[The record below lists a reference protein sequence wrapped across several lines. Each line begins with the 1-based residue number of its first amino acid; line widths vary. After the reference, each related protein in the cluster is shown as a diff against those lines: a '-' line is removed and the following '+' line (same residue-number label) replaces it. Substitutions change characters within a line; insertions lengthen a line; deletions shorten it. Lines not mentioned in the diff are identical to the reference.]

1 MMDDVKHH
9 SSLPKKYTQ
18 VVNYGKVISN
28 NDPMNL
34 GRIRVEPVSWQNED
48 LYSAFKSQFG
58 APLSEKNFW
67 TSQDPFVY
75 MPLLPLFIYQVPKV
89 GEYVHVVYYNT
100 EFQDRNKFYIQGSF
114 SSPNNTKFE
123 PFDSALAFTAKGERN
138 SLPNNIRNSNGEYI
152 NVDQVGLY
160 PDINTIGLLGRYNS
174 DILLPENGF
183 VLRANTIL
191 DGSDQLNPTFNKK
204 HSFISLQKY
213 DSKTIDNGPTTYLEN
228 NKVVQPVKYLIEY
241 NVYGGLG
248 TLTGNYS
255 AYAYVYKIS
264 EYQPVYTNSVD
275 KGFFEFP
282 EISKIGPIYK
292 EDYTFKSYDE
302 IVTGINN
309 LSGSGTANFTT
320 DISAGVNRVINCA
333 GLVAGPSINT
343 SSGKGIYDA
352 PSLVA
357 YNANST
363 APNVTSPNN
372 GISGYRISSG
382 TSSERI
388 TTLGAGVASEVS
400 YNNASIIN
408 NYELQLFSG
417 KYATKG
423 STPTTKGYLDY
434 TLYNGYSE
442 STKHNTSNYVG
453 INSSGYR
460 YATFSWAVPCQ
471 SPVTIQY
478 SKILFSMTGVTTSNG
493 AATTIYTPNTCP
505 CITASAGLTGAKP
518 ILMFYRTQNASDAS
532 NSINANTGNTYWINA
547 FSNILDP
554 AVVNGTS
561 VITSGTQVNAAAAY
575 NTDPNTQ
582 VNTTTGNING
592 DNASIDNTYS
602 NGTFNVNVNLIPAL
616 TSRLLGPNYYIYCRI
631 GLPMEG
637 SIGFGNITATFS

>member
-309 LSGSGTANFTT
+309 LIEKVNSGKFLVGNTLIT
-320 DISAGVNRVINCA
+320 DIFPFVFQPEKP
-333 GLVAGPSINT
+333 L
-343 SSGKGIYDA
+343 YDKY
-352 PSLVA
+352 SLNNIT
-357 YNANST
+357 NAN
-363 APNVTSPNN
+363 
-372 GISGYRISSG
+372 
-382 TSSERI
+382 EM
-388 TTLGAGVASEVS
+388 
-400 YNNASIIN
+400 NA
-408 NYELQLFSG
+408 LFN
-417 KYATKG
+417 K
-423 STPTTKGYLDY
+423 
-434 TLYNGYSE
+434 
-442 STKHNTSNYVG
+442 
-453 INSSGYR
+453 
-460 YATFSWAVPCQ
+460 
-471 SPVTIQY
+471 
-478 SKILFSMTGVTTSNG
+478 
-493 AATTIYTPNTCP
+493 
-505 CITASAGLTGAKP
+505 
-518 ILMFYRTQNASDAS
+518 
-532 NSINANTGNTYWINA
+532 
-547 FSNILDP
+547 
-554 AVVNGTS
+554 
-561 VITSGTQVNAAAAY
+561 
-575 NTDPNTQ
+575 
-582 VNTTTGNING
+582 
-592 DNASIDNTYS
+592 
-602 NGTFNVNVNLIPAL
+602 VNLGNQV
-616 TSRLLGPNYYIYCRI
+616 LLW
-631 GLPMEG
+631 LPF
-637 SIGFGNITATFS
+637 SIV

>member
-75 MPLLPLFIYQVPKV
+75 MPLLTLFIYQVPKV

-138 SLPNNIRNSNGEYI
+138 SLPNNIR
-152 NVDQVGLY
+152 
-160 PDINTIGLLGRYNS
+160 
-174 DILLPENGF
+174 NGF

-309 LSGSGTANFTT
+309 LIQKVNSGKFLVGNTLITDIFPFVFQPEKPLYDKYSLNNITNANEAINAQRFISSVYLNETDTNRGLGLVCKQGELGPLTQLTSFEVQNISSDPTPITYGINVSDISFFLSHDSQIPGTNKIDFDTADFSGTT
-320 DISAGVNRVINCA
+320 ISQKFI
-333 GLVAGPSINT
+333 
-343 SSGKGIYDA
+343 
-352 PSLVA
+352 
-357 YNANST
+357 
-363 APNVTSPNN
+363 
-372 GISGYRISSG
+372 
-382 TSSERI
+382 E
-388 TTLGAGVASEVS
+388 E
-400 YNNASIIN
+400 SIIPN
-408 NYELQLFSG
+408 TASMVRGEQLLNLIELIV
-417 KYATKG
+417 KYLTSHVHPYHG
-423 STPTTKGYLDY
+423 MGPNQVSLDG
-434 TLYNGYSE
+434 T
-442 STKHNTSNYVG
+442 
-453 INSSGYR
+453 
-460 YATFSWAVPCQ
+460 Q
-471 SPVTIQY
+471 SQ
-478 SKILFSMTGVTTSNG
+478 KILAELFN
-493 AATTIYTPNTCP
+493 ATETVLNKN
-505 CITASAGLTGAKP
+505 L
-518 ILMFYRTQNASDAS
+518 R
-532 NSINANTGNTYWINA
+532 IN
-547 FSNILDP
+547 
-554 AVVNGTS
+554 
-561 VITSGTQVNAAAAY
+561 
-575 NTDPNTQ
+575 
-582 VNTTTGNING
+582 
-592 DNASIDNTYS
+592 
-602 NGTFNVNVNLIPAL
+602 
-616 TSRLLGPNYYIYCRI
+616 
-631 GLPMEG
+631 
-637 SIGFGNITATFS
+637 

>member
-48 LYSAFKSQFG
+48 LYSAFKSPFG
-58 APLSEKNFW
+58 ARLDTKNFW

-309 LSGSGTANFTT
+309 LIQKVNSGKFLVGNTLIT
-320 DISAGVNRVINCA
+320 DIFPFVFQPEKP
-333 GLVAGPSINT
+333 L
-343 SSGKGIYDA
+343 YDKY
-352 PSLVA
+352 SLNNIT
-357 YNANST
+357 NANE
-363 APNVTSPNN
+363 AINAQ
-372 GISGYRISSG
+372 RFISS
-382 TSSERI
+382 
-388 TTLGAGVASEVS
+388 V
-400 YNNASIIN
+400 
-408 NYELQLFSG
+408 
-417 KYATKG
+417 
-423 STPTTKGYLDY
+423 YL
-434 TLYNGYSE
+434 N
-442 STKHNTSNYVG
+442 
-453 INSSGYR
+453 
-460 YATFSWAVPCQ
+460 
-471 SPVTIQY
+471 
-478 SKILFSMTGVTTSNG
+478 
-493 AATTIYTPNTCP
+493 
-505 CITASAGLTGAKP
+505 
-518 ILMFYRTQNASDAS
+518 
-532 NSINANTGNTYWINA
+532 
-547 FSNILDP
+547 
-554 AVVNGTS
+554 
-561 VITSGTQVNAAAAY
+561 
-575 NTDPNTQ
+575 
-582 VNTTTGNING
+582 
-592 DNASIDNTYS
+592 
-602 NGTFNVNVNLIPAL
+602 
-616 TSRLLGPNYYIYCRI
+616 
-631 GLPMEG
+631 
-637 SIGFGNITATFS
+637 

>member
-48 LYSAFKSQFG
+48 LYSAFKSPFG
-58 APLSEKNFW
+58 ARLDTKNFW

-241 NVYGGLG
+241 NVLFV
-248 TLTGNYS
+248 YS
-255 AYAYVYKIS
+255 C
-264 EYQPVYTNSVD
+264 N
-275 KGFFEFP
+275 
-282 EISKIGPIYK
+282 
-292 EDYTFKSYDE
+292 
-302 IVTGINN
+302 
-309 LSGSGTANFTT
+309 
-320 DISAGVNRVINCA
+320 
-333 GLVAGPSINT
+333 
-343 SSGKGIYDA
+343 
-352 PSLVA
+352 
-357 YNANST
+357 
-363 APNVTSPNN
+363 
-372 GISGYRISSG
+372 
-382 TSSERI
+382 ER
-388 TTLGAGVASEVS
+388 AE
-400 YNNASIIN
+400 
-408 NYELQLFSG
+408 E
-417 KYATKG
+417 
-423 STPTTKGYLDY
+423 
-434 TLYNGYSE
+434 
-442 STKHNTSNYVG
+442 
-453 INSSGYR
+453 
-460 YATFSWAVPCQ
+460 
-471 SPVTIQY
+471 
-478 SKILFSMTGVTTSNG
+478 
-493 AATTIYTPNTCP
+493 
-505 CITASAGLTGAKP
+505 
-518 ILMFYRTQNASDAS
+518 
-532 NSINANTGNTYWINA
+532 
-547 FSNILDP
+547 NI
-554 AVVNGTS
+554 
-561 VITSGTQVNAAAAY
+561 
-575 NTDPNTQ
+575 
-582 VNTTTGNING
+582 
-592 DNASIDNTYS
+592 
-602 NGTFNVNVNLIPAL
+602 
-616 TSRLLGPNYYIYCRI
+616 
-631 GLPMEG
+631 EKW
-637 SIGFGNITATFS
+637 